1 MEVKSISECLNR
13 IDIMIFDKCLN
24 FQVKVEL
31 ELIRSHIEWRQADC
45 LSVLKHIN
53 HIIERFYSYD
63 IEEEL
68 DGEYNKLRQ
77 KILDWYDIINA
88 KPEVDNQ
95 QKFHFKEIEFKKDR
109 Y

>member
-1 MEVKSISECLNR
+1 MEVKSDSECLNR

-24 FQVKVEL
+24 FQVKDDL

-45 LSVLKHIN
+45 LSVLIQIN
-53 HIIERFYSYD
+53 HIIERFYSDD

-77 KILDWYDIINA
+77 KILEWYDTINA
-88 KPEVDNQ
+88 KPEVNNQ
-95 QKFHFKEIEFKKDR
+95 
-109 Y
+109 